1 MRFLYCLFL
10 IVAFTGCNIINPD
23 EKDPVFLVV
32 PDFTFTTTPSQGTDS
47 EKFTELWIYANDNI
61 VSVTDVPAVVP
72 VIAEGPTEM
81 MIMAGIKNNGIGT
94 TRIFYPMVEPYRF
107 VIDPANGVTDTIRPA
122 FTYRSNVEIE
132 QADFDNS
139 VPGFVPMN
147 ANEGE
152 FSIVN
157 DPSIA
162 FEGNRCGLIRL
173 DANEVYAY
181 FKNEEN
187 FSLEPGN
194 TIFLELNYS
203 CNQRFAVGLISTTQG
218 GEQKKNAVLIVN
230 STTSDAIVPEW
241 NKIYVD
247 LGLVVQQNP
256 AAQFFE
262 VYFEMSAESA
272 VRPLSLYLDNI
283 KLVYFQ

>member
-1 MRFLYCLFL
+1 MRALCFILLV
-10 IVAFTGCNIINPD
+10 VALSGCNIINPD
-23 EKDPVFLVV
+23 EKPPVFVV
-32 PDFTFTTTPSQGTDS
+32 IPDYSFTTIPSQGTNS
-47 EKFTELWIYANDNI
+47 EKFTEMWIYANDNI

-72 VIAEGPTEM
+72 VIADGPTEI

-94 TRIFYPMVEPYRF
+94 TRIFYPMIEPYRF
-107 VIDPANGVTDTIRPA
+107 VLDPANGATDTIRPA
-122 FTYRSNVEIE
+122 FTYRSNVVAE
-132 QADFDNS
+132 QADFDNN
-139 VPGFVPMN
+139 VPGFVALN
-147 ANEGE
+147 ANQGE

-157 DPSIA
+157 DPAIA

-173 DANEVYAY
+173 DVGEVYAY

-187 FSLEPGN
+187 FTLEPGN

-230 STTSDAIVPEW
+230 STTEDTVVPEW

-247 LGLVVQQNP
+247 FGLAVQQNP

-272 VRPLSLYLDNI
+272 TRPLSLYMDNI
-283 KLVYFQ
+283 KLVYFE